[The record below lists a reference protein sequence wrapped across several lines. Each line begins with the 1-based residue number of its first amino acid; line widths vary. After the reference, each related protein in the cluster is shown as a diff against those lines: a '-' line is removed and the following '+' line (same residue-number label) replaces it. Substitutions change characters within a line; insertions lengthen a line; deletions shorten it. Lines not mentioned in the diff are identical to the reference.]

1 VRHPGTLAQR
11 IALVPGVGH
20 HGGAMFGSACGL
32 AALFDRH
39 GCPGW

>member
-32 AALFDRH
+32 VALFDRP